1 MPIIFNATAILM
13 ASIAPGVACVFSQFA
28 PLGG

>member
-1 MPIIFNATAILM
+1 MPVMFNAAAILM
-13 ASIAPGVACVFSQFA
+13 ASIAPGVTRVFSQFA